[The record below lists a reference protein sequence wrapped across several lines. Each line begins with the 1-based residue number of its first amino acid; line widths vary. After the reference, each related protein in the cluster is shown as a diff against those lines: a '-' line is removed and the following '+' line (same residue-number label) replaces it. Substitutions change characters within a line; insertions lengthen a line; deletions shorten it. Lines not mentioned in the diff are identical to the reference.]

1 MLKATTRRVVA
12 FLHFGHNEGA
22 HDVMQDGSSRRTMK
36 VIVTPQPGPGPHQ
49 AALASLCDAVG
60 RTVAAYQPEGVT
72 VREVVVMLDGGSRE
86 PAAADVAPMFVD
98 VSVPG
103 YGHGI

>member
-1 MLKATTRRVVA
+1 
-12 FLHFGHNEGA
+12 
-22 HDVMQDGSSRRTMK
+22 MQDGSSCTTRVT
-36 VIVTPQPGPGPHQ
+36 VTPQPGSAPDQ

-60 RTVAAYQPEGVT
+60 RTVAAHRPEGVT
-72 VREVVVMLDGGSRE
+72 VREVVVMLDGGHRE
-86 PAAADVAPMFVD
+86 PAPVELGHAFVD